1 MNLRLGC
8 TVKHC
13 NGSMKIEV
21 IENDTVLYTGENLPE
36 GPLDIVC
43 DIQWPTVLTIKL
55 SNKNPDDA
63 EIVNDVITK
72 DKAIILETMSI
83 NNFPLETRVIEQ
95 LVNDIIYWGFNGT
108 VTMAFTELN
117 TTRWLLKMKNIFDM
131 KRLQWN

>member
-1 MNLRLGC
+1 
-8 TVKHC
+8 
-13 NGSMKIEV
+13 MKIEV